1 MIKKEKLKFCKV
13 IGNKKLRNYI
23 YVSVH
28 SLCHEA
34 QKCILFPLIILDML
48 LQLNASPAVVTPVD
62 WTWFEK
68 VRAVADSA
76 QNERAKPLA
85 EQCLRADGTQV
96 SGICS

>member
-1 MIKKEKLKFCKV
+1 MIKEKFCKV
-13 IGNKKLRNYI
+13 IGNKRLRNYI

-34 QKCILFPLIILDML
+34 QKCILFPLIILDMF
-48 LQLNASPAVVTPVD
+48 LQLNSSPSVVNPVD

-68 VRAVADSA
+68 VRAIADSA
-76 QNERAKPLA
+76 QNEQVKQLA
-85 EQCLRADGTQV
+85 EQFLRADGTQV